1 MASSLKSISITYD
14 AINENNTFTGG
25 DVVSGRVA
33 VVLAKESKIKTLL
46 VKARGK
52 GKVQWIET
60 HDQNTLYQA
69 KEKYLKLDDII
80 ISGQKGKEVV
90 LAAGSHVFPFTFQ
103 IPQGNMPSSFKGAHG
118 KVEYKLEAKL
128 SRCWRIPSKSV
139 SMFTFVSKPEMSV
152 AQLMSPQCDM
162 VRKDFFLSGSVS
174 MNATVSRM
182 GYMQGERL
190 KVTVEIDNS
199 SSHKLVPRFSVSQKQ
214 SFFAGGLRTSQKE
227 VVLKEAGKPIAS
239 RTWQTLT
246 QELSIPHDLPVSI
259 LNCRIL
265 RVEYKLQVLLGVP
278 WGRSPEIKF
287 PLVVFPAESLR
298 DSMPPSDVPE
308 PWWAVGHK
316 NQEPSQP
323 ASGPPAPHAA
333 PGESAAGAATLY
345 VCPPPSALWP
355 CLSPPPPY
363 SAVSRLSPQSHPA
376 APPPYSA
383 LEQYVAQTHPGM
395 PPLYPA
401 LGQLPAR
408 ATPGANTVGNSPR
421 DRGEEASH

>member
-1 MASSLKSISITYD
+1 MASSLKSVSITYD
-14 AINENNTFTGG
+14 AVNENNTFTCG
-25 DVVSGRVA
+25 DVISGRVA

-46 VKARGK
+46 VKARGE
-52 GKVQWIET
+52 GKVQWMESY
-60 HDQNTLYQA
+60 DQNTLYQA
-69 KEKYLKLDDII
+69 KEKYLKLDDVI
-80 ISGQKGKEVV
+80 ISGQKGKDVV

-128 SRCWRIPSKSV
+128 SRSWRIPSKSV
-139 SMFTFVSKPEMSV
+139 SMFNFVSKPEMSM

-162 VRKDFFLSGSVS
+162 VRKDFFLSGNVS
-174 MNATVSRM
+174 MNATMTRM

-199 SSHKLVPRFSVSQKQ
+199 SSHKLVPKFSVSQKQ
-214 SFFAGGLRTSQKE
+214 SFSAGGSRTSQKE

-246 QELSIPHDLPVSI
+246 QELSIPQDLPVSV
-259 LNCRIL
+259 LNCTIL
-265 RVEYKLQVLLGVP
+265 RVEYKLRVFLDVP
-278 WGRSPEIKF
+278 CARSPKIKF

-298 DSMPPSDVPE
+298 GLMPPSDVPQ
-308 PWWAVGHK
+308 PWWAVGNGDK

-323 ASGPPAPHAA
+323 AAGPLALHAA
-333 PGESAAGAATLY
+333 PGQSPAGAAA
-345 VCPPPSALWP
+345 PHAGPPSALWP

-363 SAVSRLSPQSHPA
+363 STVSRLPPQSHPA

-383 LEQYVAQTHPGM
+383 LDQTHPGT
-395 PPLYPA
+395 PPLYPT
-401 LGQLPAR
+401 LGQLPAQ

-421 DRGEEASH
+421 GRVEEASH